1 MEEDLVTPVTI
12 SDEDDEEWMNL
23 DDHQED
29 NTVKASTS
37 KAGKSSKSG
46 KPSSSSIPDDDD
58 DEDYLSFM
66 DEDEDSEDLDTVPD
80 IPITG
85 ELLDKLR
92 IEASKSFFNE
102 YGLISHQIESYN
114 DFIENGIQ
122 RLFDSIGEIE
132 ILPGY
137 DPSKNKKAEGDGWRR
152 GRVRFGKVRL
162 EKPMFWVGE
171 KSVGNKDFIKFL
183 PRHARLQKMTYASKI
198 KVELDFKVYTPL
210 HESSDKFKT
219 GTETRVNEK
228 VHSHEKI
235 EILVGSLPVMVKSK
249 LCWMSSERKGECE
262 FDQGGY
268 FLIKGAEKVFIAQER
283 MCLKRLWISD
293 QPNLTIAYRTEI
305 RRQMFKVG
313 VEDVPPELKHLEG
326 TKILT
331 VYFLYCKIPLW
342 VFLFALGMS
351 SDREIIEMIDINSSD
366 TRAVNLLK
374 SSMGYADSQF
384 EGFRRGKSLEEIE
397 KMVSETKF
405 PPKETVS
412 ECLEKY
418 LFPSLKSLK
427 QKALFVVYMVKCL
440 LQACTGKR
448 KVENKDD
455 FRNKR
460 LELAGELLE
469 RELRNHIK
477 HLEKRMVKSMQRDLY
492 GSRDLHPIDYYLD
505 ASIIT
510 NGLSRAFSTGGW
522 SHHMIK
528 NERIPGVV
536 ANLRR
541 LNPLQMLSDLRK
553 TRQHV
558 NYAGKVGDARF
569 PHPSH
574 WGKLCF
580 LSTSDGENSGLVKN
594 LAVTGLVSTNV
605 IPPSFNKLIE
615 CGMEKL
621 RDTLSLSLKDKD
633 KIFLNGEWIGV
644 CGDSG
649 LFVSALRHKRRSK
662 KVSQQVEIKRD
673 EAQGEVRI
681 FSDSGRIMRPLLV
694 VDNLKK
700 IKLCKG
706 DYNINTLIN
715 KGIVELV
722 GVEEEEDCLTAWGI
736 KYLLNPEKEY
746 THCELDPSFL
756 LGLSC
761 GIIPFPN
768 HDHARRALYQSEKH
782 SQQALGYSTTNPN
795 IRVDTLSHQLFYPQ
809 RPLFRTMISDCLGKT
824 DYPLGQNVHP
834 KPEIYNGQ
842 SAIVAVN
849 VHLGYNQEDS
859 IVMNRASIER
869 GMFRTEHI
877 RCYKAEVENKEL
889 LESRR
894 LRTKDKIAFGK
905 IPSKFGHV
913 DSLDDDGFPYVG
925 ANLQSGD
932 IVIGRC
938 AESGADHSVKLK
950 HTERGIVQKV
960 ILSANDEGTN
970 FGVVSLR
977 QVRSPGVGDKFS
989 SMHGQKG
996 VVGHLEFQENLP
1008 FTRQGIVPD
1017 LIINP
1022 HAFPTRQTPGQLLE
1036 AALGKG
1042 IAAGG
1047 ALARYATPFMTPT
1060 VEDIMEQLH
1069 RAGFMRGG
1077 QERCFQGPKGNM
1089 MDNMIFIG
1097 PTFYQRLNHMAED
1110 KVKFRNTG
1118 PVHPLTRQPVQDR
1131 KRFGGVKFG
1140 EMERDCL
1147 LAHGA
1152 AANLY
1157 ERLFT
1162 LSDLSQMHV
1171 CSKCTNIANVIQR
1184 SVAGGGKIRG
1194 PYCRTCQ
1201 SAEAVVKVNV
1211 PYGAK
1216 LLCQE
1221 LFSMGIS
1228 VKFGTESC

>member
-1 MEEDLVTPVTI
+1 MADSCSTAFISPTPGF
-12 SDEDDEEWMNL
+12 WKGNRL
-23 DDHQED
+23 
-29 NTVKASTS
+29 ASCHLAQWVDQTLYIRADPS
-37 KAGKSSKSG
+37 FCPSMSCSLCYLA
-46 KPSSSSIPDDDD
+46 SSSLACLTWLLLRDPLDYQHRGQSIK
-58 DEDYLSFM
+58 YL
-66 DEDEDSEDLDTVPD
+66 
-80 IPITG
+80 
-85 ELLDKLR
+85 
-92 IEASKSFFNE
+92 
-102 YGLISHQIESYN
+102 
-114 DFIENGIQ
+114 
-122 RLFDSIGEIE
+122 
-132 ILPGY
+132 
-137 DPSKNKKAEGDGWRR
+137 
-152 GRVRFGKVRL
+152 
-162 EKPMFWVGE
+162 
-171 KSVGNKDFIKFL
+171 
-183 PRHARLQKMTYASKI
+183 
-198 KVELDFKVYTPL
+198 VYTRMQ
-210 HESSDKFKT
+210 ENNGKFTT
-219 GTETRVNEK
+219 GIETHYHEK
-228 VHSHEKI
+228 VHSHDKV
-235 EILVGSLPVMVKSK
+235 EILVGALPVMVKSK
-249 LCWMSSERKGECE
+249 LCWMSSEKKGECE

-268 FLIKGAEKVFIAQER
+268 FLIKGAEK
-283 MCLKRLWISD
+283 WI
-293 QPNLTIAYRTEI
+293 NVR
-305 RRQMFKVG
+305 

-326 TKILT
+326 TKILI

-351 SDREIIEMIDINSSD
+351 SDREIIEMI
-366 TRAVNLLK
+366 A
-374 SSMGYADSQF
+374 MGYADSQF
-384 EGFRRGKSLEEIE
+384 EGFRRGESLETIE
-397 KMVSETKF
+397 KMVSGTKF
-405 PPKETVS
+405 PPKETIS
-412 ECLEKY
+412 ECLEKC

-427 QKALFVVYMVKCL
+427 HKASFVMYMVKCL
-440 LQACTGKR
+440 LQAYT
-448 KVENKDD
+448 
-455 FRNKR
+455 
-460 LELAGELLE
+460 AGALY
-469 RELRNHIK
+469 LRT
-477 HLEKRMVKSMQRDLY
+477 L
-492 GSRDLHPIDYYLD
+492 DYYLD
-505 ASIIT
+505 ALSIK
-510 NGLSRAFSTGGW
+510 NGLCRAFSTGGGQI
-522 SHHMIK
+522 HYRCCLM
-528 NERIPGVV
+528 
-536 ANLRR
+536 
-541 LNPLQMLSDLRK
+541 SDLRK
-553 TRQHV
+553 TRQQV
-558 NYAGKVGDARF
+558 QYAGKVGDARF
-569 PHPSH
+569 PHHPSH

-605 IPPSFNKLIE
+605 MPPSLSKLIE
-615 CGMEKL
+615 CGME
-621 RDTLSLSLKDKD
+621 TLGDNPSSLSLKDKD
-633 KIFLNGEWIGV
+633 RIFLNGERIGV
-644 CGDSG
+644 CRDAG

-662 KVSQQVEIKRD
+662 VSRQVEMKRD
-673 EAQGEVRI
+673 EVQREVRL

-722 GVEEEEDCLTAWGI
+722 G
-736 KYLLNPEKEY
+736 KEY

-768 HDHARRALYQSEKH
+768 HDHTRRALYQSEKH

-795 IRVDTLSHQLFYPQ
+795 IR
-809 RPLFRTMISDCLGKT
+809 T

-834 KPEIYNGQ
+834 KPEIFNGQ
-842 SAIVAVN
+842 SVIVAVN

-859 IVMNRASIER
+859 IVMNRASVER

-877 RCYKAEVENKEL
+877 RCYKAEVENQEL
-889 LESRR
+889 LESR
-894 LRTKDKIAFGK
+894 L
-905 IPSKFGHV
+905 

-925 ANLQSGD
+925 ANLQAGD

-1017 LIINP
+1017 LVIDP
-1022 HAFPTRQTPGQLLE
+1022 YAFPTRQTPGQLLE

-1060 VEDIMEQLH
+1060 VENIMEQLH
-1069 RAGFMRGG
+1069 RAGFSRYGE
-1077 QERCFQGPKGNM
+1077 ERCFYGPRGHM

-1097 PTFYQRLNHMAED
+1097 PTFYQRLIHMAED

-1171 CSKCTNIANVIQR
+1171 CSKCSNIANVIQR

-1194 PYCRTCQ
+1194 PYCRSCQ
-1201 SAEAVVKVNV
+1201 SAEDVVKVNV

-1228 VKFGTESC
+1228 VKFGTEAC

>member
-1 MEEDLVTPVTI
+1 
-12 SDEDDEEWMNL
+12 MNL
-23 DDHQED
+23 DDHQQD
-29 NTVKASTS
+29 NKVEASTS

-46 KPSSSSIPDDDD
+46 KPSSSSFLDDY

-293 QPNLTIAYRTEI
+293 QPNLSIAYRTEI
-305 RRQMFKVG
+305 RRQHVRVQ
-313 VEDVPPELKHLEG
+313 VEDVPSDLKHLEG

-374 SSMGYADSQF
+374 SSMGYADSQC

-569 PHPSH
+569 P
-574 WGKLCF
+574 W
-580 LSTSDGENSGLVKN
+580 
-594 LAVTGLVSTNV
+594 
-605 IPPSFNKLIE
+605 
-615 CGMEKL
+615 
-621 RDTLSLSLKDKD
+621 
-633 KIFLNGEWIGV
+633 
-644 CGDSG
+644 
-649 LFVSALRHKRRSK
+649 RSK
-662 KVSQQVEIKRD
+662 GTRRKEKSVF
-673 EAQGEVRI
+673 

-706 DYNINTLIN
+706 DYHINTLIN

-782 SQQALGYSTTNPN
+782 SQQALGYSTINPN

-905 IPSKFGHV
+905 IPSKFGRV

-1008 FTRQGIVPD
+1008 FSRQGIVPD

-1047 ALARYATPFMTPT
+1047 GLARYATPFMTPT